1 MIINKENIK
10 RITLL
15 LIRLKREKLFTDLE
29 EMDEDSSSTL
39 SLSFF
44 HKMYTK
50 ITTINITRSI
60 RNIEA
65 ICNQL
70 MFNVCGTIVTCI
82 CILGMNSNTCYD
94 KGDEQNMKITLNLKT
109 SDEMDFRI

>member
-70 MFNVCGTIVTCI
+70 MFNVCGII
-82 CILGMNSNTCYD
+82 CMLGMNSNTCYD
-94 KGDEQNMKITLNLKT
+94 KSDEQSMKIALNLKN
-109 SDEMDFRI
+109 SDEMDFKI